1 LSSILFCVI
10 GDRCFTGAVRR
21 NARFQGNGLDLTS
34 FVTSQLRYNRR
45 VMAIDLQR
53 LAQFDTP
60 TISNTI
66 EVFEVRPRSAGYMD
80 ARIRACFPEMP
91 PMVGYAST
99 ATMRCAEP
107 RAAGDVYGSLD
118 EQVARFAELPGSAV
132 VVFEDLDDPP
142 VGATFGE
149 IMCTTYKSFGA
160 AGLIT
165 SGPARDLDQVRRLGF
180 PVFSNA
186 AVCSHGYSHIVDLHG
201 TVRVGGLTIR
211 AGDLIHADANGVC
224 SIPAAIAGQIADAAA
239 EFVAAEAIVLD
250 YLKSGKPDVK
260 AFSEARKA
268 MMDAIAALSRR
279 VRSKAGAA

>member
-1 LSSILFCVI
+1 MS
-10 GDRCFTGAVRR
+10 
-21 NARFQGNGLDLTS
+21 
-34 FVTSQLRYNRR
+34 
-45 VMAIDLQR
+45 IDLQR

-60 TISNTI
+60 TISNAI
-66 EVFEVRPRSAGYMD
+66 EVFNVRPRSAGYMD

-107 RAAGDVYGSLD
+107 PAAGDVYGSLD
-118 EQVARFAELPGSAV
+118 QQVARFAELPGPAI

-142 VGATFGE
+142 VAATFGE
-149 IMCTTYKSFGA
+149 IMCTTYQSFGA

-165 SGPARDLDQVRRLGF
+165 SGAARDLDQVRRLGF
-180 PVFSNA
+180 PAFSNGA
-186 AVCSHGYSHIVDLHG
+186 ICSHGSSHIVDLHC

-224 SIPAAIAGQIADAAA
+224 AIPASIAAQVADIAE
-239 EFVAAEAIVLD
+239 EFVAAEAIVLN
-250 YLKSGKPDVK
+250 YLKSGPPDVK
-260 AFSEARKA
+260 AFGEARKA

-279 VRSKAGAA
+279 VRAQAGA